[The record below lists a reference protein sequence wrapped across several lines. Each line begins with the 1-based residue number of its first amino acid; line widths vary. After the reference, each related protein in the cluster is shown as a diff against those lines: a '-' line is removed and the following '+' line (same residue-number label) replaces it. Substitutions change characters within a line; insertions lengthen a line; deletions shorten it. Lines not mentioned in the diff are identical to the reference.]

1 MAQQA
6 QYSANSPGQNM
17 RGRTTME
24 TLIDDKAIV
33 HCDRTLVSNVPRVA
47 VCDTLSFPAKP

>member
-1 MAQQA
+1 
-6 QYSANSPGQNM
+6 
-17 RGRTTME
+17 ME